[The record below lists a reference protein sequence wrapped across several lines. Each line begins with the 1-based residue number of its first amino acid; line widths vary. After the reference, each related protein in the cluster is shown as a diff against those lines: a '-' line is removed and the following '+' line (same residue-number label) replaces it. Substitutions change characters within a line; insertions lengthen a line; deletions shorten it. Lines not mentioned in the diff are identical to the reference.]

1 MKAVGFTQHL
11 PITDPAS
18 LQDFVLPDPVPG
30 PRDLLVRVKAVA
42 VNPVDTKVRGPKPGD
57 PRHDPPKIIGWDAS
71 GVVEAVGADVTLF
84 AVGDFYAETW
94 RSRGEDAVLF
104 IHVFQKPA
112 GLGDY
117 LKLVQLP
124 RGL

>member
-1 MKAVGFTQHL
+1 MTIADFKALHQRRQ
-11 PITDPAS
+11 IEY
-18 LQDFVLPDPVPG
+18 
-30 PRDLLVRVKAVA
+30 LVRHGH
-42 VNPVDTKVRGPKPGD
+42 RL
-57 PRHDPPKIIGWDAS
+57 
-71 GVVEAVGADVTLF
+71 VERQEDSFELTLF
-84 AVGDFYAETW
+84 AVADFYAETW

>member
-1 MKAVGFTQHL
+1 MTIADFKALHQRRQ
-11 PITDPAS
+11 IEY
-18 LQDFVLPDPVPG
+18 
-30 PRDLLVRVKAVA
+30 LVRHGH
-42 VNPVDTKVRGPKPGD
+42 RL
-57 PRHDPPKIIGWDAS
+57 
-71 GVVEAVGADVTLF
+71 VERQEDSFELTLF

>member
-1 MKAVGFTQHL
+1 MTIADFKALHQRRQTEY
-11 PITDPAS
+11 
-18 LQDFVLPDPVPG
+18 
-30 PRDLLVRVKAVA
+30 LVRHGH
-42 VNPVDTKVRGPKPGD
+42 RL
-57 PRHDPPKIIGWDAS
+57 
-71 GVVEAVGADVTLF
+71 VERQEDSFELTLF

>member
-1 MKAVGFTQHL
+1 MLNDLTITAFKVLHQRLQAEHLARHGTRLAERQEDSFELTLYAVEG
-11 PITDPAS
+11 
-18 LQDFVLPDPVPG
+18 
-30 PRDLLVRVKAVA
+30 
-42 VNPVDTKVRGPKPGD
+42 
-57 PRHDPPKIIGWDAS
+57 
-71 GVVEAVGADVTLF
+71 
-84 AVGDFYAETW
+84 FYAETW